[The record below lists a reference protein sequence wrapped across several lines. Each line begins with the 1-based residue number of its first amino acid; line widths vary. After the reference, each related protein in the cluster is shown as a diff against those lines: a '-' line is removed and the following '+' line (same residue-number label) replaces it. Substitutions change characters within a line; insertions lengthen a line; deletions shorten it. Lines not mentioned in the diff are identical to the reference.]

1 MRNARLILLSVVL
14 ADLLPTV
21 LALGEDTSAAD
32 EAAIR
37 ANGAAFVAAY
47 NAGDAKQMAALWSPE
62 AIYMDR
68 LTGEATVG
76 RAAIEEQFASAFAEP
91 GAKLAVDV
99 ESIEFVS
106 PNVAIERG
114 SAQVVRPN
122 EEPLDSEFTAVLVK
136 RDRQWLLDRVSET
149 ETPPEAASSYERLRD
164 LDWMVGSWVDN
175 DEDAGISIQ
184 TDCAWTK
191 NRNFMTRSFA
201 VVIGDQ
207 VSMAGMQIVGWD
219 PVAEQI
225 RSWVFDSDGGFAE
238 GRWTRKGNQWFIQ
251 STGTLPDGGKSTAVN
266 IVTEVDHDSF
276 KWQSVNREVDGEL
289 QPNVDQVLIV
299 RTAAE

>member
-47 NAGDAKQMAALWSPE
+47 NAGDAKKMAALWSPE

-136 RDRQWLLDRVSET
+136 RDGQWLLDRVSET

>member
-1 MRNARLILLSVVL
+1 
-14 ADLLPTV
+14 
-21 LALGEDTSAAD
+21 
-32 EAAIR
+32 
-37 ANGAAFVAAY
+37 
-47 NAGDAKQMAALWSPE
+47 
-62 AIYMDR
+62 
-68 LTGEATVG
+68 
-76 RAAIEEQFASAFAEP
+76 
-91 GAKLAVDV
+91 
-99 ESIEFVS
+99 
-106 PNVAIERG
+106 
-114 SAQVVRPN
+114 
-122 EEPLDSEFTAVLVK
+122 LDSEFTAVLVK